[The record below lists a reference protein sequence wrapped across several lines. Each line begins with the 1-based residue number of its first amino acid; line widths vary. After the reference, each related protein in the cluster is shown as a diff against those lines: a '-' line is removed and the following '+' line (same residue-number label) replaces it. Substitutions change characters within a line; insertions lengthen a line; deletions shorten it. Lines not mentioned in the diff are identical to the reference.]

1 MTELL
6 KKKKKEKEK
15 EKKEK
20 KRKEKKKKEKKKK
33 IKKKKT
39 DISDGQKKTHRTL
52 DACRFQ
58 SIYSIDMIFHT
69 CIAQSVL
76 SKYRKFCYSNP
87 TRFYDNV
94 QDVP

>member
-1 MTELL
+1 MVLDFVEIL
-6 KKKKKEKEK
+6 K
-15 EKKEK
+15 
-20 KRKEKKKKEKKKK
+20 
-33 IKKKKT
+33 IV
-39 DISDGQKKTHRTL
+39 ISGGQKKTHRTL

-76 SKYRKFCYSNP
+76 SKYRKLCYSNP
-87 TRFYDNV
+87 TSFYDNA